1 MSSRNSHTS
10 DLIKRFENMSSPK
23 APAKPATLSRRSTSS
38 KSWSKPKQSTGDDQS
53 SLAAIATI
61 EAAQSALSS
70 AIAHAH
76 SPAPSRWHRRPSLAD
91 TPHTHPTSMPA
102 PAPMGMSIDKPSN
115 IFPQN
120 RRMMPSRSSTFSH
133 SLEHQES
140 PIIKSL
146 NRLAEL
152 DSELQMPSSLWLEYA
167 ETCIDDAQQSYNA
180 EDYQTAYVKY
190 VTACNTFIHK
200 LRPMQASNNPK
211 YNKLRADIN
220 TWIADEIKSI
230 RAKIE
235 GKETAQSNR
244 AAGFQPRQNL
254 RQTSSNYNSATS
266 PVRTTNHEINS
277 RLSGVVIMNQ
287 NKVNNRK
294 AVVVCPESDDE
305 EEVPNDGVFEQ
316 EIEESNPT
324 QTNSSSSSATDLSSM
339 LSYHASADKKP
350 GASNYNSRSNSR
362 QSRDSDFESDP
373 VADFVQRNSN
383 ICPPRSQRDSYRSSA
398 RSSTTPHDQQST
410 RSRPQSTKP
419 SFSSGE
425 IGYPQPVATATNS
438 SKYRPPPLPL
448 QVLPPRPQLPAQA
461 HHNVPRSTFDN
472 SVSRYIP
479 PPPQA
484 SLPPAPRP
492 VYAQAR
498 STYSAEHPAYG
509 ESEEPPFSP
518 NGTRLYNH
526 YNAAGSDPAL
536 NGQLHSG
543 SNPRNSAVYD
553 HPAISSPPNGSAAG
567 EVSISRSHRASQ
579 ISDSGVFG
587 VTGLKN
593 FGNTCFMNSV
603 IQCLIGTKPLTRYFM
618 CGDWKKDFI
627 QEKPTYATV
636 TREYAQVVENMWRGQ
651 YGFVSPKD
659 FRKAIADCSEQ
670 FKGNDQEDAHE
681 FASFLLDT
689 LHETLNRRHPR
700 PPPERD
706 MTVEEEL
713 QFESLDD
720 KQQSDLQWNKFIRRN
735 DSVVTNIFQGQIQS
749 RLMCMVC
756 HHTSTTYH
764 TFTELSL
771 PIPVPG
777 NDTNTSDF
785 GDANGPPMP
794 NHQPSSSLPVNIYQC
809 LEAYAETEILDG
821 ENKWMCPQC
830 KAKRPATKQLMI
842 SRLPLVL
849 IVHLKRFSTIGH
861 FREKLS
867 TNVLIP
873 TVNLTLQ
880 NYVTT
885 MVIIQPVYLMV

>member
-1 MSSRNSHTS
+1 MSPHGHAS
-10 DLIKRFENMSSPK
+10 DLIKRFENMSVPK
-23 APAKPATLSRRSTSS
+23 APVKPATLTRRNPLSPNT
-38 KSWSKPKQSTGDDQS
+38 WSKPKSTDDQS
-53 SLAAIATI
+53 GSAAIATI
-61 EAAQSALSS
+61 EAAQSALSD

-76 SPAPSRWHRRPSLAD
+76 SPGPSRWHRRPSLAD
-91 TPHTHPTSMPA
+91 TSYSQPINV
-102 PAPMGMSIDKPSN
+102 PAPMAMSVDKPGV
-115 IFPQN
+115 FPHN
-120 RRMMPSRSSTFSH
+120 RRMLPRSSTFSH
-133 SLEHQES
+133 AVEQQES
-140 PIIKSL
+140 AVIKSL
-146 NRLAEL
+146 NKLAEL

-167 ETCIDDAQQSYNA
+167 ETCIDDAQQSYKA
-180 EDYQTAYVKY
+180 EDYQAAYVKY

-211 YNKLRADIN
+211 YNKLRVDIN
-220 TWIADEIKSI
+220 TWIADEIKAI

-235 GKETAQSNR
+235 GKETNPQATGCQPHQSR
-244 AAGFQPRQNL
+244 
-254 RQTSSNYNSATS
+254 RQTSSNYSKD
-266 PVRTTNHEINS
+266 INS
-277 RLSGVVIMNQ
+277 RLSGVVVMNQ
-287 NKVNNRK
+287 GKVNNRT
-294 AVVVCPESDDE
+294 AVVVGPESDAE
-305 EEVPNDGVFEQ
+305 DGDDGIFEQ
-316 EIEESNPT
+316 ELDDCKKST
-324 QTNSSSSSATDLSSM
+324 SSSATDLSSM
-339 LSYHASADKKP
+339 LSYHASTAKKP
-350 GASNYNSRSNSR
+350 SASNSRSNSP
-362 QSRDSDFESDP
+362 QGGDSDLESDP
-373 VADFVQRNSN
+373 VADFVQRNSS
-383 ICPPRSQRDSYRSSA
+383 ICPPQSQRDGCRSPA
-398 RSSTTPHDQQST
+398 RLSTQHEQQST
-410 RSRPQSTKP
+410 RLPARQYKP
-419 SFSSGE
+419 SFSNDE
-425 IGYPQPVATATNS
+425 IGYPQPVATGS
-438 SKYRPPPLPL
+438 LKHRPPPPPPL
-448 QVLPPRPQLPAQA
+448 QVLPSRPQLPAQTRQ
-461 HHNVPRSTFDN
+461 VPRPAVNHTFN
-472 SVSRYIP
+472 RI

-498 STYSAEHPAYG
+498 GTYSVEHPAYG
-509 ESEEPPFSP
+509 DPENPPFSP
-518 NGTRLYNH
+518 NGTRLYSH
-526 YNAAGSDPAL
+526 HNAAGSDPAL

-543 SNPRNSAVYD
+543 SNPRNSAVYE
-553 HPAISSPPNGSAAG
+553 HPVVSPSSNAAG
-567 EVSISRSHRASQ
+567 EAAVSRSHRASQ

-627 QEKPTYATV
+627 QENPAYANV
-636 TREYAQVVENMWRGQ
+636 TSEYAQVVENMWRGQ

-659 FRKAIADCSEQ
+659 FRQAIADCSEQ
-670 FKGNDQEDAHE
+670 FRGNDQEDAHE

-689 LHETLNRRHPR
+689 LHESLNRRHPR

-713 QFESLDD
+713 EFESLDD

-749 RLMCMVC
+749 RLTCMAC

-771 PIPVPG
+771 PIPV
-777 NDTNTSDF
+777 SDSTF
-785 GDANGPPMP
+785 SELGDANGPPMP
-794 NHQPSSSLPVNIYQC
+794 NRQPSSNMPVNIYQC
-809 LEAYAETEILDG
+809 LEAYAETEVLDG

-830 KAKRPATKQLMI
+830 KVKRPATKKLMI

-867 TNVLIP
+867 TNVLVP

-885 MVIIQPVYLMV
+885 SIAQEPTTYNLYAVANHYGTMSMYPTE